1 MASLFELILR
11 WFKTLVENTF
21 SNPRQISLDLTYRFS
36 QHSTEI
42 PGEVLFPQDGP
53 RKITQLRTQMDEFHR
68 FAEEDSCSIHGC
80 QPSAGGG
87 VGSAGRSLA
96 QASASFAVFCDGRRT
111 PRLRVLSLLRLC
123 SDML

>member
-11 WFKTLVENTF
+11 WLKTLVEKHF
-21 SNPRQISLDLTYRFS
+21 HREISLDLIYRFS

-87 VGSAGRSLA
+87 VGERRQKPRAGQCL
-96 QASASFAVFCDGRRT
+96 VCC
-111 PRLRVLSLLRLC
+111 VL
-123 SDML
+123 